1 MTKFNSLKVSNPCSK
16 GGKRKRLRWA
26 NRSKNFIMLH
36 DLMMDIYPKYQ
47 NDESYWNIFEE
58 IEDYFLDLE
67 ENRETDNGDKENIL

>member
-1 MTKFNSLKVSNPCSK
+1 
-16 GGKRKRLRWA
+16 
-26 NRSKNFIMLH
+26 MLH